1 MKQPIFSNKFPYLI
15 VKKIVNELD
24 DVLQSNYYH
33 FLLVYGNVD
42 WFVEEVKKLGSKM
55 NFHYC
60 KNTKKDII
68 MTQEDEENYIN
79 EKIVDFVKKL
89 LSLIMLH
96 KGKIIS
102 IHLYF
107 KNLVTLIVISSSRI
121 WLI

>member
-1 MKQPIFSNKFPYLI
+1 
-15 VKKIVNELD
+15 
-24 DVLQSNYYH
+24 
-33 FLLVYGNVD
+33 
-42 WFVEEVKKLGSKM
+42 
-55 NFHYC
+55 
-60 KNTKKDII
+60 